1 MPQPVYQ
8 RIVLKLSGEALMGDQ
23 EYGID
28 PAMIEYVADEVHSIH
43 KLGVQTA
50 VVVGGGNIFRGIA
63 ASSYGM
69 DRASADHMGML
80 ATVINCLALQDALE
94 RQGMQTRTQ
103 TAISMHELAEPY
115 ILRRAVRH
123 LEKGRVVLFGAG
135 TGNPYFTTDT
145 AAVLRAQEIHAE
157 ILLKAT
163 KVDGLYDSDPEV
175 DPNAQL
181 LKSISCMQ
189 VLERQLRVMDMT
201 AISLAM
207 DNHLPLSIFNLKKKR
222 NIRKVVCGEEVGT
235 LITC

>member
-1 MPQPVYQ
+1 MPKPKYQ

-28 PAMIEYVADEVHSIH
+28 PAMIKYVAQEVHSVH
-43 KLGVQTA
+43 KLGVQAA

-80 ATVINCLALQDALE
+80 ATVINCLALQDAME

-163 KVDGLYDSDPEV
+163 KVDGLYDADPAV
-175 DPNAQL
+175 DPNAKL
-181 LKSISCMQ
+181 LKSLSCMQ

-207 DNHLPLSIFNLKKKR
+207 DNHLPLSIFNLKKKE
-222 NIRKVVCGEEVGT
+222 NIRRVVCGEEVGT